1 MNEKGDTYKKPK
13 DGWICFH
20 CGEIFT
26 TVGGAGDHF
35 GAKSSNQVAC
45 RIKLGDERG
54 LVMALRK
61 AEAAIAQAVKASREA
76 TIQECVGAV
85 ERWRDNAGPPTVEG
99 KYDTYGYGLSCAT
112 QAIKELGFD
121 IKIPYPPKMA

>member
-1 MNEKGDTYKKPK
+1 MT
-13 DGWICFH
+13 DGQRYAAGVDHEEGLKHDSTICWI
-20 CGEIFT
+20 
-26 TVGGAGDHF
+26 V
-35 GAKSSNQVAC
+35 
-45 RIKLGDERG
+45 
-54 LVMALRK
+54 
-61 AEAAIAQAVKASREA
+61 AAIAQTVKASREA